1 MQDISKALDVVM
13 QYKHCSPIYALL
25 FLTSNNEEGGVNG
38 IRKLQSESEK
48 EVSRRLR
55 HSCDF

>member
-38 IRKLQSESEK
+38 IRKLQSESKK